1 FRAGRRSVAH
11 YIFFTTRFPLWRWPL
26 VPSHG
31 RSDDRQPGF
40 WRFEK
45 RRGGTMKRAGRQAT
59 IVAMALAWWSVAPA
73 AQEQEAAVPQEQA
86 APAQQE
92 PAPAAPQPESV
103 TAPQAPATTAQEQP
117 AAAPQEQPA
126 ATPQEQPAVAP
137 VEQPATAP
145 AQEEAP
151 APTRRVVAEEPA
163 VEEEPPAEI
172 IEEPQYT
179 RFVAIN
185 DAAPGRLFDAGAT
198 APDPGDPNRLV
209 IAFHSGVDPATF
221 RVTDFRASTAAFN
234 HLSAMDTIS
243 FKIEAPKGQ
252 RISKVIYTQRGT
264 GSQIRLGR
272 AAGATHWVVGEYAA
286 QLGVFTTN
294 PSVVGTADFSAQ
306 PQAMVDVSI
315 TTGLFAFAAPTS
327 GSASIEVTSAE
338 VQVEL
343 VPAID

>member
-73 AQEQEAAVPQEQA
+73 AQEQA

-92 PAPAAPQPESV
+92 PAPAALQPESV

-126 ATPQEQPAVAP
+126 ATPQEQPAAAP

-145 AQEEAP
+145 AQEESP

-163 VEEEPPAEI
+163 AAPAEEPAAEEEPPAEV

-179 RFVAIN
+179 RFADIN
-185 DAAPGRLFDAGAT
+185 DASPGRLFDAGAT
-198 APDPGDPNRLV
+198 APDPADPNRLV
-209 IAFHSGVDPATF
+209 IAFHTGVDPATF

-234 HLSAMDTIS
+234 HLSVMDTI
-243 FKIEAPKGQ
+243 
-252 RISKVIYTQRGT
+252 
-264 GSQIRLGR
+264 
-272 AAGATHWVVGEYAA
+272 
-286 QLGVFTTN
+286 
-294 PSVVGTADFSAQ
+294 
-306 PQAMVDVSI
+306 
-315 TTGLFAFAAPTS
+315 
-327 GSASIEVTSAE
+327 
-338 VQVEL
+338 
-343 VPAID
+343 

>member
-1 FRAGRRSVAH
+1 MRRLSS
-11 YIFFTTRFPLWRWPL
+11 R
-26 VPSHG
+26 
-31 RSDDRQPGF
+31 RQ
-40 WRFEK
+40 RQRRKK
-45 RRGGTMKRAGRQAT
+45 RPR
-59 IVAMALAWWSVAPA
+59 
-73 AQEQEAAVPQEQA
+73 
-86 APAQQE
+86 
-92 PAPAAPQPESV
+92 
-103 TAPQAPATTAQEQP
+103 
-117 AAAPQEQPA
+117 
-126 ATPQEQPAVAP
+126 
-137 VEQPATAP
+137 
-145 AQEEAP
+145 
-151 APTRRVVAEEPA
+151 RRVALSQKSRRPRRLKSL
-163 VEEEPPAEI
+163 PSPRSPSPRRRKI
-172 IEEPQYT
+172 PRSRKSLRPRSSRSRST
-179 RFVAIN
+179 RGSSPIN

-286 QLGVFTTN
+286 QLGVFGTN
-294 PSVVGTADFSAQ
+294 PSLVGVADFSAQ
-306 PQAMVDVSI
+306 PQAVVDVSI

>member
-1 FRAGRRSVAH
+1 MTRAG
-11 YIFFTTRFPLWRWPL
+11 I
-26 VPSHG
+26 
-31 RSDDRQPGF
+31 
-40 WRFEK
+40 
-45 RRGGTMKRAGRQAT
+45 QAT
-59 IVAMALAWWSVAPA
+59 FVALALGWWSVAPA

-103 TAPQAPATTAQEQP
+103 TAPDAPAATTQEQP
-117 AAAPQEQPA
+117 PAPQEQPA
-126 ATPQEQPAVAP
+126 AALQEPPAAPQEPTSAP
-137 VEQPATAP
+137 Q
-145 AQEEAP
+145 QEEAP
-151 APTRRVVAEEPA
+151 APVRRVVVEEPAAAPAEEPVVAEEGEPA
-163 VEEEPPAEI
+163 PPEEAAAEDEPAADVV
-172 IEEPQYT
+172 EEPQYT
-179 RFVAIN
+179 RFVDIN

-198 APDPGDPNRLV
+198 AADPADPNRLV
-209 IAFHSGVDPATF
+209 IAFHTGVDPATF

-243 FKIEAPKGQ
+243 FKIAAPKGQ
-252 RISKVIYTQRGT
+252 RIAKVIYTQRGT

-294 PSVVGTADFSAQ
+294 PSVVGTADFSGQ

>member
-1 FRAGRRSVAH
+1 
-11 YIFFTTRFPLWRWPL
+11 
-26 VPSHG
+26 
-31 RSDDRQPGF
+31 
-40 WRFEK
+40 
-45 RRGGTMKRAGRQAT
+45 MKRAGRQAT

-151 APTRRVVAEEPA
+151 APTRRVVAEEPAAAPAEEPAVAEESEPAPEEDPA

-294 PSVVGTADFSAQ
+294 PSVIGTADFSAQ